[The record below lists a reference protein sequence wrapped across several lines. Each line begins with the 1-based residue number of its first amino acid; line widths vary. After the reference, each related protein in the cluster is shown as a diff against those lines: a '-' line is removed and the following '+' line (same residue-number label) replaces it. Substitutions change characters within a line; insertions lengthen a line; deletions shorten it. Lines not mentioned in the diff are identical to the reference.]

1 MAALL
6 VLPDLKRCSMLSHLG
21 KRSGKSGKRCQVTK
35 AIESLQ
41 TNAAT
46 WHHWTRVSIG
56 EYSEFEYTVSS
67 YSEKVW
73 CSNVPMPFMAQSLL
87 RHCYAGSAWSWDFAF
102 GRRKGPTNSARLCW
116 QLLESRCSRC
126 SSLSPVIPVTLPTL
140 QQGCQNAGRKGQS
153 LAAKLWSRCC
163 SCWAS
168 AVLQDIPAGNAQRR
182 VGNQWL
188 PSDRPAENH
197 SSGQGP
203 SL

>member
-21 KRSGKSGKRCQVTK
+21 KRSEKSGKRCQVTK

-73 CSNVPMPFMAQSLL
+73 CSNVPMPLHGAVLTASLL
-87 RHCYAGSAWSWDFAF
+87 RRQCLELGLRIWQKK
-102 GRRKGPTNSARLCW
+102 RPNELCTS
-116 QLLESRCSRC
+116 LL
-126 SSLSPVIPVTLPTL
+126 T
-140 QQGCQNAGRKGQS
+140 
-153 LAAKLWSRCC
+153 AA
-163 SCWAS
+163 
-168 AVLQDIPAGNAQRR
+168 
-182 VGNQWL
+182 
-188 PSDRPAENH
+188 
-197 SSGQGP
+197 
-203 SL
+203 